1 MDIYGAN
8 VCAGTVMTEFEVLT
22 SISMSALKPGEIPY
36 DALLCTT
43 PVQSLATIF
52 NALGY
57 QTTFL
62 HNYEGNFYNRHLAI
76 RNLGFDVYVP
86 LEYMAGNHG
95 IHQIDQTDD
104 GLLFDY
110 VIKTLEH
117 SEQPDFVYAVT
128 AGTHQPYSLTDGED
142 SKITVSGTL
151 DEADRLPL
159 QDYVNRMY
167 NLDQQIA
174 RLVEYINQSEEP
186 TLLVFFS
193 DHLPN
198 LSTVTNEN
206 TYSSD
211 LYQTPYLIY
220 SNATLKEAL
229 PYQDMTS
236 YQLGA
241 YVLNLLGIQEGAMH
255 KIHDLYQASDDYQ
268 ATLDL
273 VQKDLLYGEGRFYEG
288 QLLPT
293 SSNLFFGLGELQ
305 IESIE
310 QEGDILHIYGDGFS
324 SESRVYLD
332 EVH

>member
-1 MDIYGAN
+1 MFHLNIW
-8 VCAGTVMTEFEVLT
+8 L
-22 SISMSALKPGEIPY
+22 EIM
-36 DALLCTT
+36 
-43 PVQSLATIF
+43 
-52 NALGY
+52 
-57 QTTFL
+57 
-62 HNYEGNFYNRHLAI
+62 
-76 RNLGFDVYVP
+76 GFIK
-86 LEYMAGNHG
+86 L
-95 IHQIDQTDD
+95 IKTDD

-198 LSTVTNEN
+198 LSTVTNEK
-206 TYSSD
+206 TYASD

-241 YVLNLLGIQEGAMH
+241 YVLNLLGIEEGAMH
-255 KIHDLYQASDDYQ
+255 KIHDL
-268 ATLDL
+268 
-273 VQKDLLYGEGRFYEG
+273 
-288 QLLPT
+288 
-293 SSNLFFGLGELQ
+293 
-305 IESIE
+305 
-310 QEGDILHIYGDGFS
+310 
-324 SESRVYLD
+324 
-332 EVH
+332 

>member
-1 MDIYGAN
+1 
-8 VCAGTVMTEFEVLT
+8 
-22 SISMSALKPGEIPY
+22 
-36 DALLCTT
+36 
-43 PVQSLATIF
+43 
-52 NALGY
+52 
-57 QTTFL
+57 
-62 HNYEGNFYNRHLAI
+62 
-76 RNLGFDVYVP
+76 
-86 LEYMAGNHG
+86 
-95 IHQIDQTDD
+95 
-104 GLLFDY
+104 
-110 VIKTLEH
+110 
-117 SEQPDFVYAVT
+117 
-128 AGTHQPYSLTDGED
+128 
-142 SKITVSGTL
+142 
-151 DEADRLPL
+151 
-159 QDYVNRMY
+159 MY

-241 YVLNLLGIQEGAMH
+241 YALNLLGIQEGAMH

-268 ATLDL
+268 ETLDL
-273 VQKDLLYGEGRFYEG
+273 VQNDLLYGEGRFYEG
-288 QLLPT
+288 KLLPT

-310 QEGDILHIYGDGFS
+310 QEGDILHIYGEGFS

-332 EVH
+332 GEVPKYNLCFIYSSTSGY